1 MRFLTKSMSFDP
13 FAMWKTFYE
22 QTEANWTGA
31 IHETLKKE
39 SFSEGMGEI
48 QNYYLQAQGLTNDTT
63 ETLLKSVNLPTRSEV
78 ADVATLV
85 INLESKLDDFED
97 GVGEELNQLKNAVAN
112 LDRKLD
118 RLLEAFEV
126 TENK

>member
-1 MRFLTKSMSFDP
+1 MSFDP

-39 SFSEGMGEI
+39 SFSEGMGEV

-63 ETLLKSVNLPTRSEV
+63 EALLKSVNLPTRNEV
-78 ADVATLV
+78 ADVAALV
-85 INLESKLDDFED
+85 INLESKLDDLDD
-97 GVGEELNQLKNAVAN
+97 GLGEELSQLKNAVAN
-112 LDRKLD
+112 LDQKLD

-126 TENK
+126 TENN

>member
-112 LDRKLD
+112 LHRKLD

>member
-1 MRFLTKSMSFDP
+1 MTNSMSFDP

-39 SFSEGMGEI
+39 SFSEGMGEV

-63 ETLLKSVNLPTRSEV
+63 EALLKSVNLPTRNEV
-78 ADVATLV
+78 ADVAALV
-85 INLESKLDDFED
+85 INLESKLDDLDD
-97 GVGEELNQLKNAVAN
+97 GLGEELSQLKNAVAN
-112 LDRKLD
+112 LDQKLD

-126 TENK
+126 TENN